1 MKFMNSFVLMAAGCV
16 AALFWACE
24 HKNPM
29 DAANFS
35 RGKLVFVMTD
45 STMGTPGTYTRN
57 LDGGNL
63 KWIAGVGDSIRG
75 WDGGYHIVPDH
86 ARFVHARW
94 SPDGKRI
101 ACGYEAGIDASVL
114 VVMDANGANKHV
126 FQLNY
131 GGAYRPQWSPEGD
144 RILFLR
150 GIYLGAIVALG
161 IIDATGGND
170 RDFSTFDFTT
180 GEGVTSQVFEGDSV
194 WTYVVGG
201 DYQWGPTGNTIY
213 GVAAIGKKPGRSYVL
228 GSRDENEIFS
238 FDSNTKSI
246 LKRLT
251 RNQVDEGG
259 FKLSPDGQYIAFV
272 RGQYQAPGFF
282 YVLRLRDGNVQEV
295 SMPAYVGSWNWS
307 SDSRKIVFAMDED
320 PDPYRN
326 PDFHLYAIAIDRP
339 DEIKRLTSFQ
349 AQDPDLFIP

>member
-1 MKFMNSFVLMAAGCV
+1 MKRIRLLIIFGVP
-16 AALFWACE
+16 ALFWTCT
-24 HKNPM
+24 HDNPV
-29 DAANFS
+29 DSTGFS
-35 RGKLVFVMTD
+35 SGKLVFLMSD
-45 STMGTPGTYTRN
+45 STKGTPGTYTMN
-57 LDGGNL
+57 LDGSAL
-63 KWIAGVGDSIRG
+63 KRIAGVGDSMRG
-75 WDGGYHIVPDH
+75 WDGRYHIVPDR
-86 ARFVHARW
+86 ARFVLARW

-131 GGAYRPQWSPEGD
+131 GSAYRPKWSPEGD
-144 RILFLR
+144 RILFMR
-150 GIYLGAIVALG
+150 GIYLGAIVAIG

-259 FKLSPDGQYIAFV
+259 FKLSPDGQYVAFV
-272 RGQYQAPGFF
+272 RGKYQESGFF
-282 YVLRLRDGNVQEV
+282 HVLRLSDGNVQEI
-295 SMPAYVGSWNWS
+295 SMPAYVNPVFWNWS
-307 SDSRKIVFAMDED
+307 SDSRKIVFAMDEN
-320 PDPYRN
+320 PDPYGV
-326 PDFHLYAIAIDRP
+326 DFHLYTIAIDP
-339 DEIKRLTSFQ
+339 PSEIKRLTSFQ